1 MRKIAII
8 AVTLGAALAVPA
20 VAQEPQPLQKT
31 EACPPGMTCEA
42 QPLPSSQLGMA
53 VFPAGG
59 QSRGQ
64 QFTDETQCFGWAKES
79 TGIDPAMVKAN
90 PDSAAK
96 AAAAKASEATTGAA
110 VAGGA
115 RGAAA
120 GALIGA
126 AAGDAGKGAA
136 IGAATGAV
144 AGRRAKRKVEGQ
156 AAAAGAQQA
165 NAQAAELMTKFKN
178 AMAACL
184 QGKGYTVK

>member
-1 MRKIAII
+1 MRTIAIMV
-8 AVTLGAALAVPA
+8 ATFGAALAVPA
-20 VAQEPQPLQKT
+20 AAQEPLQPAA
-31 EACPPGMTCEA
+31 ACPPGQVCQA
-42 QPLPSSQLGMA
+42 LPLPSSQLGMS

-59 QSRGQ
+59 QTREV
-64 QFTDETQCFGWAKES
+64 QFTDETQCFGWAKET
-79 TGIDPAMVKAN
+79 TGIDPALVKAN

-136 IGAATGAV
+136 IGAAAGAV
-144 AGRRAKRKVEGQ
+144 AGRRAKRQVEGK

-178 AMAACL
+178 AMTACL

>member
-1 MRKIAII
+1 MHKIAII
-8 AVTLGAALAVPA
+8 AATLGVGLSVPA
-20 VAQEPQPLQKT
+20 RAQEPAPT
-31 EACPPGMTCEA
+31 PVCPAGMTCTTV
-42 QPLPSSQLGMA
+42 PLPSSELGMS

-59 QSRGQ
+59 QSREV
-64 QFTDETQCFGWAKES
+64 QFTDETQCFGWAKET
-79 TGIDPAMVKAN
+79 TGIDPALVKAN

-96 AAAAKASEATTGAA
+96 AAAAKAAEATTGAA
-110 VAGGA
+110 VGGAA

-136 IGAATGAV
+136 IGAAAGAV
-144 AGRRAKRKVEGQ
+144 GGRRAKKQVEGK

-178 AMAACL
+178 AMTACL
-184 QGKGYTVK
+184 EGKGYTVK